1 VENFN
6 NFRAQTKLSKFKN
19 FSLNLCIQKCYRYL
33 QNCWNLYYSETKFF
47 HCRSFLKI
55 CSKFILYTTT
65 ITNET
70 ETSHVKLFYGKCL
83 IILHRIK
90 ISSLA
95 LANVIRHPTV
105 APSYRWWRHSSFAN
119 SKCHL
124 LMIFVGLFRSNGT
137 ISRFHLPATFRISL
151 NRDCCCHIHVYL
163 RGGQRR
169 IVASE
174 AISRL
179 QGP

>member
-1 VENFN
+1 MES
-6 NFRAQTKLSKFKN
+6 A
-19 FSLNLCIQKCYRYL
+19 SL
-33 QNCWNLYYSETKFF
+33 F
-47 HCRSFLKI
+47 
-55 CSKFILYTTT
+55 
-65 ITNET
+65 
-70 ETSHVKLFYGKCL
+70 GA
-83 IILHRIK
+83 HRIK

-105 APSYRWWRHSSFAN
+105 ASSYRWWRHSSFAN
-119 SKCHL
+119 SKCHYFSDRNL
-124 LMIFVGLFRSNGT
+124 LMLFRGSSRSNGT